1 MKQNSHLEKGSSIK
15 KTLNSKH
22 EVRKEL
28 TFLIISQ
35 GKMISSM
42 PNYMIKDY
50 SIDDL
55 KEILCDFSK
64 LFSLLYFK

>member
-50 SIDDL
+50 SIYDL